1 MLMKAPAIF
10 AAAVSLA
17 CASAVLAQS
26 ADRSGSD
33 SGLGEVMVSANR
45 GNAPYAQQD
54 RPVIGLRRQADSAVM
69 PLYISSD
76 TRDAAVRTQEIYTV
90 LLAAMDK
97 ARAAGF
103 ELVSGGIPIQPVT
116 RENYKLLP
124 MQSAGR
130 VDTSMVQLLVKAR
143 LQGSAEATQARLQ
156 TFVSSLRGS
165 GRATVGGGGGISLT
179 VINPDQYRDAIVA
192 LVAAEAKRNAAMFGP
207 EFTFSL
213 TGIDGQLAWS
223 QVSSSEVFLY
233 ISYRYTI
240 LPKR

>member
-1 MLMKAPAIF
+1 MKAPVIF
-10 AAAVSLA
+10 AAAVALA
-17 CASAVLAQS
+17 CTPAVFAQE
-26 ADRSGSD
+26 ADVPGPN

-45 GNAPYAQQD
+45 NSAPYAQQE

-69 PLYISSD
+69 SLHISSD
-76 TRDAAVRTQEIYTV
+76 TRDGSARTQEIHTV

-97 ARAAGF
+97 AKGAGF

-124 MQSAGR
+124 MQNAGR
-130 VDTSMVQLLVKAR
+130 VDTSIVHLLIKAR
-143 LQGSAEATQARLQ
+143 LQGSAEATQTRLQ
-156 TFVSSLRGS
+156 AFVSSLKGS

-192 LVAAEAKRNAAMFGP
+192 LVAEEAKRNAAIFGP

-213 TGIDGQLAWS
+213 TGIDQQIIWS

-233 ISYRYTI
+233 IPYRYTI

>member
-1 MLMKAPAIF
+1 MKTPALFAAVTLALVAPA
-10 AAAVSLA
+10 A
-17 CASAVLAQS
+17 LAQS
-26 ADRSGSD
+26 AEP
-33 SGLGEVMVSANR
+33 SGLGEVTVSSNR
-45 GNAPYAQQD
+45 SNAPYAQQD

-76 TRDAAVRTQEIYTV
+76 TRDAATRTQEIYTV

-97 ARAAGF
+97 AKAAGF

-143 LQGSAEATQARLQ
+143 LQGSAEATQMRLQ
-156 TFVSSLRGS
+156 AFVSSLNGS
-165 GRATVGGGGGISLT
+165 GRATVSGGGGISLT
-179 VINPDQYRDAIVA
+179 VINPDQYRDEIVR
-192 LVAAEAKRNAAMFGP
+192 LVAEEAKRNAAIFGP
-207 EFTFSL
+207 EFTVSL
-213 TGIDGQLAWS
+213 TGIDQQLAWS

-233 ISYRYTI
+233 IPYRFSI
-240 LPKR
+240 IPKR